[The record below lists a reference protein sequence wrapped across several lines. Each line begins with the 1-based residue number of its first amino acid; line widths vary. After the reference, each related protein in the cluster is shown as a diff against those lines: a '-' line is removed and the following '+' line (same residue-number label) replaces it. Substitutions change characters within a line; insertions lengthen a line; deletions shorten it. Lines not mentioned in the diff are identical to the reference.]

1 MKKRLLLVLTVVS
14 IFCLFISGCDVTNQ
28 GSLKSITRPYI
39 AQYECV
45 SATLG
50 GEDIK
55 DRFECFEIV
64 LKDKENFEL
73 VYQPKDGAKRI
84 YKSKYEFNIK
94 TRELT
99 ADISVLGYRFKPT
112 VTVKNG
118 QFTIVKQIGAKQL
131 VLNFKA
137 K

>member
-1 MKKRLLLVLTVVS
+1 MKKRLLLVLSVIA
-14 IFCLFISGCDVTNQ
+14 IFCLFISGCDVANQ

-64 LKDKENFEL
+64 LKDRENFEL
-73 VYQPKDGAKRI
+73 IYQPKDGEKHI
-84 YKSKYEFNIK
+84 YKSKYEFDIE

-99 ADISVLGYRFKPT
+99 ADISVLGYKFKPT
-112 VTVKNG
+112 VTVQNG
-118 QFTIVKQIGAKQL
+118 KFTIVKQIGTKQL